1 MAWNFVPGFKKLCT
15 RVNGNAATIVEYDNV
30 KLFDLRIDEYNA
42 MTANPV
48 GNYNNMVGYASGGSQ
63 YDQYTQLLAMNY
75 SNLNINTEFLSTNG
89 YIDIYNPEFGD
100 TFKIRITKQSGGFI
114 EVRFY
119 NRTQNTGSRWVL
131 QDNPT
136 ASNYD
141 MKHINLGFMF
151 DPSTAHASFMYVRA
165 WRQNTGSEYIA
176 WRQFIGGFDI
186 ASEPSN
192 YNIVSDCIFALL
204 NGNEIEPLPE
214 GDPNYQGGLNNQSAG
229 GDGGFDDTSDIISEP
244 SAPTIS
250 ASSSGLVT
258 VYNPTLSE
266 IQSLAQALVNPNIF
280 QALAQS
286 VIKLSDVIIGLSI
299 FPFSISDG
307 GQQEIKINVLGVQL
321 STGVQ
326 CNKAAKQFET
336 VDCGYL
342 DIAPYW
348 GNCLDYSPYT
358 KISIYLPYVGYQ
370 ELNTDEIMG
379 QRLTL
384 KYRIDLVSGACMAI
398 ILVNN
403 SVLYQFSGT
412 CSAQIPISNEN
423 YDGLMNSV
431 MSLIS
436 DAKVSDGKTAVDTGN
451 KNKSPNIIKDNS
463 GAKGGFF
470 EAVGEHIPGL
480 TEAAVGVVNA
490 IKPSITHAGSVKAA
504 PGFLGVQTPFIII
517 ERPHQCLAENY
528 NNFHGYPCNM
538 YKKLGDLTG
547 YTEVD
552 SIHLNIPDATANE
565 IAECEHL
572 LRGGI
577 VI

>member
-1 MAWNFVPGFKKLCT
+1 MAWRFVGMLKELA
-15 RVNGNAATIVEYDNV
+15 VSINGGTAEIITNV
-30 KLFDLRIDEYNA
+30 KMPGIPLADANGILSNGGNVYDSGLEAGNSISTPDAYNKI
-42 MTANPV
+42 M
-48 GNYNNMVGYASGGSQ
+48 GLS
-63 YDQYTQLLAMNY
+63 D
-75 SNLNINTEFLSTNG
+75 SNLNLISYYTQISTGG
-89 YIDIYNPEFGD
+89 YIELWNPSAPNY
-100 TFKIRITKQSGGFI
+100 KIRLTRTRYGSV
-114 EVRFY
+114 EVTFY
-119 NRTQNTGSRWVL
+119 NFSLNTGTRYSHTVYYSSAYPICRL
-131 QDNPT
+131 NIGFTLNDDNSL
-136 ASNYD
+136 SNVYFVD
-141 MKHINLGFMF
+141 MWQQVESSSSYNAWFRVHSYSLG
-151 DPSTAHASFMYVRA
+151 DYPQITY
-165 WRQNTGSEYIA
+165 
-176 WRQFIGGFDI
+176 
-186 ASEPSN
+186 P
-192 YNIVSDCIFALL
+192 CILGIIT
-204 NGNEIEPLPE
+204 GNEIEPLPE
-214 GDPNYQGGLNNQSAG
+214 GDPNYQGGLNDQSEG
-229 GDGGFDDTSDIISEP
+229 GDGNFDDTSDVISEP
-244 SAPTIS
+244 SAPTIT

-258 VYNPTLSE
+258 VYNPTLAQ
-266 IQSLAQALVNPNIF
+266 IQSVAQALVNPNIF

-299 FPFSISDG
+299 FPFAITDG

-326 CNKAAKQFET
+326 CTKAAKQFET

-342 DIAPYW
+342 DIEPYW

-379 QRLTL
+379 RRLSL

-398 ILVNN
+398 ILVNS

-423 YDGLMNSV
+423 YDGLMNSI
-431 MSLIS
+431 MSLVS
-436 DAKVSDGKTAVDTGN
+436 DAKIGEGKSAIEAKS
-451 KNKSPNIIKDNS
+451 KNKAPKKINNNS
-463 GAKGGFF
+463 ELEAF
-470 EAVGEHIPGL
+470 EEHVEGL
-480 TEAAVGVVNA
+480 AEAAVGVVNA
-490 IKPSITHAGSVKAA
+490 IKPSISHAGSVKAA

-538 YKKLGDLTG
+538 YKKLGDLSG

-565 IAECEHL
+565 IAECEYL
-572 LRGGI
+572 LKGGI